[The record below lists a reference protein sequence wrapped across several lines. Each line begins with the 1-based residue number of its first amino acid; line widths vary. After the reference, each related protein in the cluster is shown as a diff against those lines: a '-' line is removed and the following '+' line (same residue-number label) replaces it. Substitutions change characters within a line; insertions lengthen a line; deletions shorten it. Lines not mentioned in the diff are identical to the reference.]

1 MTNHILKILNI
12 YTYVTDKTNWT
23 STMPKDINIISYQI
37 DGRYDHTFNFG
48 KLEVKKDHVF
58 NIAPNEHYSVKKI
71 KKGSSICI
79 TFTSDTPVKTEL
91 IDCSSNPRFAILFRK
106 LLTYKSIG
114 IKSNYY
120 MALSILYEIL
130 SLLNKNPHEESKN
143 STAHVFSEAHDYLI
157 NNFYNQDIDLIAL
170 SKNSGLSD
178 KYFRETFKK
187 LYGSTPTQFLIN
199 LRLNEAAKLL
209 SLGFLSVSE
218 VAESVGISDVYY
230 FSRLFKK
237 KFSIPPSQFK
247 NE

>member
-1 MTNHILKILNI
+1 MSLNIIKLLSI
-12 YTYVTDKTNWT
+12 YTYTTDKTTWS
-23 STMPKDINIISYQI
+23 STLPDNVNIISYQL
-37 DGRYDHTFNFG
+37 DGRYDHTFSFG

-58 NIAPNEHYSVKKI
+58 NISSKETYSVQRI
-71 KKGSSICI
+71 KKGSSICV
-79 TFTSDTPVKTEL
+79 TFTSNIPIKTQL
-91 IDCSSNPRFAILFRK
+91 IDCSNDPRYAVLFRK

-120 MALSILYEIL
+120 MALSIIYEIF
-130 SLLNKNPHEESKN
+130 SLLNKNSADEAKSSVPPIF
-143 STAHVFSEAHDYLI
+143 AEAHDYLLE
-157 NNFYNQDIDLIAL
+157 NFYDVNVNLNAL

-209 SLGFLSVSE
+209 SLKFMTVSE
-218 VAESVGISDVYY
+218 VAEAVGIPDVYY

-237 KFSIPPSQFK
+237 KFGTSPGK
-247 NE
+247 Y